1 MLYPFSPLAPTPAPG
16 LPDVHMMSIDVEDYF
31 HVNAFAD
38 RISPTDWPS
47 FESRVVS
54 NTSRLLDVFAE
65 HHVHSTFFVLGWVA
79 ERHPALI
86 RRIAAAGHEL
96 ASHSHWH
103 RLVYSL
109 TPAAFREDLRR
120 ARDVIESATGV
131 RVRGF
136 RAPSY
141 SITRAA
147 LWALDVLIEEGYDYD
162 ASIFPIRHDVY
173 GIPDAPRVPH
183 RIVRDGG
190 SILELPGTAARWTSL
205 TVPVGGGYFRLL
217 PYETTRRAIARY
229 ARTERHPAMFY
240 LHPWEI
246 DAGQPRIGVKLTSRI
261 RHYTNLDS
269 TEGRLR
275 RLLTDFRW
283 DTIGSVVLNDRDG
296 TVAAAAAPRP
306 RSVPLVASGIEG
318 IHDHRRV

>member
-1 MLYPFSPLAPTPAPG
+1 MIYPFAPVASVAAPG
-16 LPDVHMMSIDVEDYF
+16 MPDVHMMSIDVEDYF

-38 RISPTDWPS
+38 RISPDQWPS

-54 NTSRLLDVFAE
+54 NTSRLLDLFAE
-65 HHVHSTFFVLGWVA
+65 HGVHSTFFVLGWVA
-79 ERHPALI
+79 ERYPALI
-86 RRIAAAGHEL
+86 RRIAAEGHEIG
-96 ASHSHWH
+96 SHSHWH

-131 RVRGF
+131 RVRGY

-141 SITRAA
+141 SITRDA

-183 RIVRDGG
+183 RITREHGT
-190 SILELPGTAARWTSL
+190 ILELPGTAARWTSL
-205 TVPVGGGYFRLL
+205 AVPIGGGYFRLL
-217 PYETTRRAIARY
+217 PYETTRRAIGRY
-229 ARTERHPAMFY
+229 ARTQRQPAMFY

-269 TEGRLR
+269 TEARLR

-283 DTIGSVVLNDRDG
+283 DTIAAVVLDGERHAAAG
-296 TVAAAAAPRP
+296 TVRPPSLAAPAP
-306 RSVPLVASGIEG
+306 IAEG
-318 IHDHRRV
+318 THDHRRM

>member
-1 MLYPFSPLAPTPAPG
+1 VIYPFAPVASVAAPG
-16 LPDVHMMSIDVEDYF
+16 MPDVHMMSIDVEDYF

-38 RISPTDWPS
+38 RISPDQWPS

-54 NTSRLLDVFAE
+54 NTSRLLDLFAE
-65 HHVHSTFFVLGWVA
+65 HGVHSTFFVLGWVA
-79 ERHPALI
+79 ERYPALI
-86 RRIAAAGHEL
+86 RRIAAEGHEL

-109 TPAAFREDLRR
+109 TPASFREDLRR

-131 RVRGF
+131 RVRGY

-141 SITRAA
+141 SITRDA

-183 RIVRDGG
+183 RISRESGT
-190 SILELPGTAARWTSL
+190 ILELPGTAARWTSL
-205 TVPVGGGYFRLL
+205 TVPIGGGYFRLL
-217 PYETTRRAIARY
+217 PYETTRRAIGRY
-229 ARTERHPAMFY
+229 ARTQRQPAMFY

-269 TEGRLR
+269 TEARLR

-283 DTIGSVVLNDRDG
+283 DTIAAVVLEGERR
-296 TVAAAAAPRP
+296 VAAGMARP
-306 RSVPLVASGIEG
+306 ASIALPAIAQGT
-318 IHDHRRV
+318 HDHRRV